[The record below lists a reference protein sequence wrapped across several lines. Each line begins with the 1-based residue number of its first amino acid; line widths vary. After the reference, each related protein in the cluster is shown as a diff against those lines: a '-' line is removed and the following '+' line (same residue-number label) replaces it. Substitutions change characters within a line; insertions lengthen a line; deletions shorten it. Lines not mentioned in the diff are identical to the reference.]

1 MTENNN
7 KNTYISLHKN
17 FVRENIEYTDKAT
30 GEDKTFNQARLP
42 QGTIIDG
49 QDMSGYEF
57 SPLFVNE
64 SRFKGENWRDIPLL
78 TDREVWLQ
86 KSVMDQEGNYL
97 TTEDGKAM
105 KDTVRVMP
113 AQIKEALAQS
123 RRAWAEAHGTD
134 ARTLAD
140 RATEVRNVSE
150 ALDRGAQAPVAQSR

>member
-1 MTENNN
+1 MR
-7 KNTYISLHKN
+7 KLAS
-17 FVRENIEYTDKAT
+17 
-30 GEDKTFNQARLP
+30 
-42 QGTIIDG
+42 
-49 QDMSGYEF
+49 
-57 SPLFVNE
+57 
-64 SRFKGENWRDIPLL
+64 DIPLL

-113 AQIKEALAQS
+113 AIKKRWRKAAALGQKPTAP
-123 RRAWAEAHGTD
+123 D

-150 ALDRGAQAPVAQSR
+150 A